1 LDNFIDSSQ
10 DYCIANFVLFLIYYL
25 LFEMLFYLEE
35 RKWPASL
42 SVHLISFWRRYSR
55 AKSQR
60 AFRKRK
66 KREYKKQDTT
76 SDL

>member
-1 LDNFIDSSQ
+1 
-10 DYCIANFVLFLIYYL
+10 
-25 LFEMLFYLEE
+25 MLFYLEE